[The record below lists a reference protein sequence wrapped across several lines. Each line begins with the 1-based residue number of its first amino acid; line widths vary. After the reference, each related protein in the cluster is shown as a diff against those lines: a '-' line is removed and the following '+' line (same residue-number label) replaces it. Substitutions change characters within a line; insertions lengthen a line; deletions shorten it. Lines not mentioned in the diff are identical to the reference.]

1 VEEIALKRILLGLLT
16 AVVVLGMASTSAD
29 ARTKRVVRKATG
41 TYASPA
47 LGFAPAGGF
56 ADCSPQD
63 GFGCVAFKVKP
74 KERFVRFTI
83 ADHAGGPV
91 AGAWCQDPNGD
102 GFCGDTG
109 EPFGHFCGKTKKA
122 AAIKPG
128 LEVDVFVYEG
138 FNADPPCPTFPTSG
152 TVKAVFSN
160 IR

>member
-1 VEEIALKRILLGLLT
+1 LRRVLLALLT
-16 AVVVLGMASTSAD
+16 VTLAVAVASSSAD
-29 ARTKRVVRKATG
+29 ARVKKLVRKTSG

-47 LGFAPAGGF
+47 LGVAPAGGF

-74 KERFVRFTI
+74 KERFVRFSI
-83 ADHAGGPV
+83 VDDGGGPV

-102 GFCGDTG
+102 GLCGDTG
-109 EPFGHFCGKTKKA
+109 EPFGHFCSKTKKA

-128 LEVDVFVYEG
+128 LEVDVFLYEG

-160 IR
+160 VR